1 MDGAGLLP
9 IALIAALILLIA
21 TTGLLLLYRRFRTL
35 VKAHTALEEQH
46 RALRIRF
53 RDVLD
58 LEEEKRRITGEMEAT
73 KTQLELALRRLA
85 DERKEAEDERDRQK
99 KAYRAEASSILE
111 AIAKLKEEL
120 DALSEQAHLQEFGFY
135 EPHYQF
141 ADSDRYREAL
151 DRTRDQQ
158 KQLIKQKRAAV
169 CHTQWEVGGSKR
181 EGSKMINQRL
191 RLMLRA
197 FNGECD
203 AAISSVRY
211 NNVGVMENRIVKARE
226 TINKLSETTH
236 CEITED
242 FYQLKRQELLLT
254 YEYHE
259 KRQAEKEEQRRI
271 REEMREEERA
281 LKEMEKARR
290 DAEKDERRYERALE
304 KAREEVKQA
313 VGEEKERLMS
323 KLEELQRR
331 LSEAHENKER
341 AISRAQLTRSGHV
354 YVISNIGSFGEN
366 VYKIGMT
373 RRLEPMDRIRE
384 LGDASVPYRF
394 DVHAIIYSEDAPA
407 LEAKLHSAFGDRRVN
422 RVNERK
428 EFFGISIDEIA
439 KVVREHNADIE
450 ITKVAEAEEYRKTM
464 ALLKKQQKVSVA
476 DESKVDPIL
485 AALLQDAGRGPGD
498 AAHPQA

>member
-1 MDGAGLLP
+1 
-9 IALIAALILLIA
+9 
-21 TTGLLLLYRRFRTL
+21 
-35 VKAHTALEEQH
+35 
-46 RALRIRF
+46 
-53 RDVLD
+53 
-58 LEEEKRRITGEMEAT
+58 
-73 KTQLELALRRLA
+73 
-85 DERKEAEDERDRQK
+85 
-99 KAYRAEASSILE
+99 
-111 AIAKLKEEL
+111 
-120 DALSEQAHLQEFGFY
+120 
-135 EPHYQF
+135 
-141 ADSDRYREAL
+141 
-151 DRTRDQQ
+151 
-158 KQLIKQKRAAV
+158 
-169 CHTQWEVGGSKR
+169 
-181 EGSKMINQRL
+181 MINQRL

-313 VGEEKERLMS
+313 VGEEKERLIS